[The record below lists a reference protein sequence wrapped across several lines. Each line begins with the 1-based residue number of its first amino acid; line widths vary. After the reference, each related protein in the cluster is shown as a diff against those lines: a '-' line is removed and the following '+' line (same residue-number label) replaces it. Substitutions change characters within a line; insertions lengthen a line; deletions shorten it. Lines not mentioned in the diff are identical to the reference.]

1 MEDKGAAASGVEV
14 TGEGGKRTRGGENT
28 ESTCHWES
36 QKSGNQKCCQ
46 KQHEIYRY
54 IYKIY
59 KSFEIFAFS
68 VVTLL
73 GCGLKQFLLFSAP
86 PHALVWRSRVV
97 IPQRV
102 VLDAT
107 TWGSET
113 LSSYLATT

>member
-36 QKSGNQKCCQ
+36 QKSGGNQKCCQ
-46 KQHEIYRY
+46 KQHQQL
-54 IYKIY
+54 
-59 KSFEIFAFS
+59 IFAFS

-86 PHALVWRSRVV
+86 PHALVQRSRVV
-97 IPQRV
+97 IPKRV